1 MIYCFDLDGTLCNTK
16 GNNYAESS
24 PKKEG
29 IQIVNKLYQDGHT
42 IIIDTARGCVSG
54 KNYFFFTMDQ
64 LKSWG
69 VKFHTLRT
77 GVKFGAD
84 LFIDD
89 RNVGGFY
96 GWGEIYQ
103 LLSESD
109 NPLSLPKK
117 KRFFGLF
124 NG

>member
-1 MIYCFDLDGTLCNTK
+1 MIYCFDLDGTLCNTE
-16 GNNYAESS
+16 GNNYSESR
-24 PKKEG
+24 PKKDR
-29 IQIVNKLYQDGHT
+29 IQIVNKLYNDGHT

-89 RNVGGFY
+89 KGIND
-96 GWGEIYQ
+96 
-103 LLSESD
+103 ES
-109 NPLSLPKK
+109 
-117 KRFFGLF
+117 FFTK
-124 NG
+124 

>member
-1 MIYCFDLDGTLCNTK
+1 MIYCFDLDETLCNTK
-16 GNNYAESS
+16 GNNYSESS
-24 PKKEG
+24 PKKDR
-29 IQIVNKLYQDGHT
+29 IQIVNKLYDDGHT

-54 KNYFFFTMDQ
+54 KNYFLFTMDQ

-89 RNVGGFY
+89 KGIND
-96 GWGEIYQ
+96 
-103 LLSESD
+103 ESFFS
-109 NPLSLPKK
+109 NKK
-117 KRFFGLF
+117 KSQK
-124 NG
+124 